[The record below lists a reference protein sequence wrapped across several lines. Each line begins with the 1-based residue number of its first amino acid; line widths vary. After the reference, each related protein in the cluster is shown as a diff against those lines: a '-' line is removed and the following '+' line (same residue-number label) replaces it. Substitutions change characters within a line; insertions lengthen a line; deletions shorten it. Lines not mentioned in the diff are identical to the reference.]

1 MLTTPTNNNRALQP
15 TQEKTTIFSA
25 PKLNNQ
31 ITWSQEEKTKNKAAK
46 RWHEGTTG
54 HNEKV
59 VSAKEIPVGG
69 IVKLAEEKIVIATVC
84 LLL

>member
-1 MLTTPTNNNRALQP
+1 MNAD
-15 TQEKTTIFSA
+15 
-25 PKLNNQ
+25 
-31 ITWSQEEKTKNKAAK
+31 

-59 VSAKEIPVGG
+59 VSAKDIPVGG
-69 IVKLAEEKIVIATVC
+69 IVKLAKEKIARATVC

>member
-1 MLTTPTNNNRALQP
+1 MNAD
-15 TQEKTTIFSA
+15 
-25 PKLNNQ
+25 
-31 ITWSQEEKTKNKAAK
+31 

-59 VSAKEIPVGG
+59 VSVKEILVGG
-69 IVKLAEEKIVIATVC
+69 MVKLAEEKIARGTVC